1 MKRWASNHFWTRNPV
16 EESSDDNDEHEEVF
30 TLGRMSTRS
39 QTRVSRYFTHV
50 EVEADIEEELLRS
63 VRKVPGI
70 ILILLMMKSLCTMRL
85 MMGSLMKTQEETR
98 TWRSRTCDLYF

>member
-1 MKRWASNHFWTRNPV
+1 MKRWASKHFWTRNPV

-50 EVEADIEEELLRS
+50 EIEADIEEARALEEL
-63 VRKVPGI
+63 
-70 ILILLMMKSLCTMRL
+70 
-85 MMGSLMKTQEETR
+85 EEGPWHNIDPSDDEEPVYDET
-98 TWRSRTCDLYF
+98 DDEEFNEDAGGDEDVADENM